1 MADDIDLKIDETVDS
16 MMGDILP
23 GSEPAP
29 AEETGGDKTPA
40 PAITSLAK
48 PAGAADSNA
57 PIEYPKSWK
66 QDHAGLWPKVPR
78 ELQEY
83 VTGTREKDYLNGLEQ
98 YKAGH
103 TSWSE
108 MNSVI
113 SPYMP
118 RLTSLNMQPAQ
129 AVRALLN
136 ADWALAQGTSE
147 QKYEMLA
154 SICATYGL
162 DPTKIQSGSKDAPYQ
177 TEEAK
182 ALAKRLSDTE
192 NTMRS
197 FMGSQVAQQRAAID
211 NEVATFAADPAHP
224 YFNEVGDHIARLIG
238 ADKNISLKDAYDAAV
253 WANPTTRAKE
263 MERLNK
269 ERADSDRKAREESA
283 RKARLASAANIRGRP
298 TDKATGAAKGG
309 WEEELPV
316 TAAKIKATH

>member
-16 MMGDILP
+16 MIGDILP

-29 AEETGGDKTPA
+29 VEETIDKGSSPA
-40 PAITSLAK
+40 VTSLAK
-48 PAGAADSNA
+48 PATPGDPNA

-66 QDHAGLWPKVPR
+66 QDYATEWPKIPR
-78 ELQEY
+78 PLQEY
-83 VTGTREKDYLNGLEQ
+83 ITGTREKDYLNGLEQ

-103 TSWSE
+103 TSWNE

-129 AVRALLN
+129 AIKSLLN
-136 ADWALAQGTSE
+136 ADWALSQGTPE

-154 SICATYGL
+154 SICSTYGL
-162 DPTKIQSGSKDAPYQ
+162 DPTKISAGGEQPYQ

-182 ALAKRLSDTE
+182 ALAKRLSETE

-197 FMGSQVAQQRAAID
+197 FMGSQVAAQRAAID

-224 YFNEVGDHIARLIG
+224 HFNEVGDHIARLIG
-238 ADKNISLKDAYDAAV
+238 ADKNLSLKDAYEAAV

-269 ERADSDRKAREESA
+269 ERTDSDRKAREEAA

-298 TDKATGAAKGG
+298 TDKTTGAAKGG
-309 WEEELPV
+309 WEDELPV